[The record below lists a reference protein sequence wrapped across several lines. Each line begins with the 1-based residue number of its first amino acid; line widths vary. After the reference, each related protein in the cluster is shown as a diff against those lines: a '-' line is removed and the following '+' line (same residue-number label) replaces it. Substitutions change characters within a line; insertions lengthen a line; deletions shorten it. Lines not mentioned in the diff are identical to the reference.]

1 MGYTRTHN
9 SREIVSTVSVIR
21 GEAAAEAPKA
31 TVEPPKSAVEPAA
44 VETPATKTVGFR
56 GANSNR
62 GGGAITAMAVA
73 SANLRVIGPSISIA
87 TSDFVADERYLCIHP
102 TGRSRQ
108 KQMGGLLE

>member
-1 MGYTRTHN
+1 VET
-9 SREIVSTVSVIR
+9 
-21 GEAAAEAPKA
+21 PKA
-31 TVEPPKSAVEPAA
+31 TVETPKATVETPKATVETPKAAVEPAA
-44 VETPATKTVGFR
+44 VETSAAETVGFR
-56 GANSNR
+56 GANPNR
-62 GGGAITAMAVA
+62 EGEGITAMAVA